1 MLNRT
6 SGSTEY
12 KPNFPAMD
20 AEDHSTEKIMPEKM
34 YLVKDLSTCVMSNK
48 KAVHSNY
55 EQLFMQ
61 PNQIV

>member
-1 MLNRT
+1 
-6 SGSTEY
+6 
-12 KPNFPAMD
+12 MD

-34 YLVKDLSTCVMSNK
+34 YLVKDLSTGVMSNK